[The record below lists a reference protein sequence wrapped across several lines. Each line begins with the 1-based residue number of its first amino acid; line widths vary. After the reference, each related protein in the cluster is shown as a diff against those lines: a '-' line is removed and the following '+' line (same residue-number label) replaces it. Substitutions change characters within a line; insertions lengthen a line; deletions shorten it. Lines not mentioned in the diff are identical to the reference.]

1 MIKLDNLAQKKE
13 KKIKESFRSISGEKE
28 ERSTTA
34 TTFDPWFPV
43 GWFQTGTMSPR
54 RRSVRRLEEMC
65 MKLVCKSFASACE
78 QLESAY
84 SKYENKSR
92 TCDTSGDIPTSTGKI
107 RKVTGN
113 QLVARL
119 VLDR

>member
-1 MIKLDNLAQKKE
+1 
-13 KKIKESFRSISGEKE
+13 
-28 ERSTTA
+28 
-34 TTFDPWFPV
+34 
-43 GWFQTGTMSPR
+43 MSPR

-107 RKVTGN
+107 WMIASN
-113 QLVARL
+113 QIAVGLCRWVRN
-119 VLDR
+119 D

>member
-1 MIKLDNLAQKKE
+1 
-13 KKIKESFRSISGEKE
+13 
-28 ERSTTA
+28 
-34 TTFDPWFPV
+34 
-43 GWFQTGTMSPR
+43 MSPR

-92 TCDTSGDIPTSTGKI
+92 TGDTSGDIPTSSGKI
-107 RKVTGN
+107 WKIANN
-113 QLVARL
+113 QMAVG
-119 VLDR
+119 LDYIDKI